1 MTSVKIKYIKNA
13 FKKLRYNLINRS
25 VTKTLFCCCRKIYI
39 IIYKIIDVVRKNML
53 IYGKRVLRKEVKGS
67 ISQKY
72 FKWGYF
78 YTNVYR
84 V

>member
-25 VTKTLFCCCRKIYI
+25 VTKTLFCCYRKFYI

-53 IYGKRVLRKEVKGS
+53 IYGKGVLRKEVKRS